1 VAVILLHGAWQG
13 RWAWDTFLPYLR
25 EAGLDPHAVDFPGN
39 GTDDVDPAAVSLDLY
54 VASVVSRIDAIGGRV
69 SIVAHSGSGVVA
81 SQVAQACPEK
91 IERLA
96 YVAGM
101 MLPDGTAFADVVGSL
116 IAEDPG
122 AGGIAPYLVWSQDRL
137 TSTVPPAAA
146 KQIFFHDCPA
156 EAADAAASRL
166 TPQPERGR
174 AVRPRLTS
182 DRFGRVPRPLCR
194 GAGGPLGGAR
204 RPTPHAGDGSG
215 RARGVAA
222 DRPCSPAHGAETPR
236 RSSHSVAVDGR
247 MTSGQAAT
255 GSTFWLSF
263 QAATAKPSTST
274 PPPSTDAGVAPS
286 RSNHW
291 V

>member
-39 GTDDVDPAAVSLDLY
+39 GTDDVNPAAVSLDLY
-54 VASVVSRIDAIGGRV
+54 VASIVSRIDAIGGRV

-101 MLPDGTAFADVVGSL
+101 MLPDGAAFADVVGSL
-116 IAEDPG
+116 IAEDPD

-137 TSTVPPAAA
+137 TSTVPAAAA

-156 EAADAAASRL
+156 DAADAAASRL

-182 DRFGRVPRPLCR
+182 DRFGRIPRLYVEARADRSVVLAAQRRMQAMVP
-194 GAGGPLGGAR
+194 GAR
-204 RPTPHAGDGSG
+204 VVSLPTGHVPQL
-215 RARGVAA
+215 AA
-222 DRPCSPAHGAETPR
+222 PQLLADHLIP
-236 RSSHSVAVDGR
+236 
-247 MTSGQAAT
+247 
-255 GSTFWLSF
+255 WLS
-263 QAATAKPSTST
+263 T
-274 PPPSTDAGVAPS
+274 GG
-286 RSNHW
+286 
-291 V
+291 